1 MKTLEPWEFNY
12 DESIQKEVV
21 DHILPDIRAVNQK
34 VEEMRAASEKSD
46 ARTFRVAVAA
56 LVVSALTLLATVLFG
71 LIR

>member
-12 DESIQKEVV
+12 DESIKKEVV

-56 LVVSALTLLATVLFG
+56 RISGRFLSCRL
-71 LIR
+71 